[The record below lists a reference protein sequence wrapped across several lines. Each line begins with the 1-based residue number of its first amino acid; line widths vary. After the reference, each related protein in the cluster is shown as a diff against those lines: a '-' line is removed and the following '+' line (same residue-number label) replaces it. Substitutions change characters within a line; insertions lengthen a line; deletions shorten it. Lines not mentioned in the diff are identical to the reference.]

1 MSSLVFEKPIVTWLD
16 PTDAAR
22 GKRSIETVED
32 GFAVLFSSS
41 LTDHRA
47 NANATARSEWIAAL
61 YHLSNARFDRQ
72 PVSIACA
79 RDALHRLVSSAGVLS
94 DA

>member
-1 MSSLVFEKPIVTWLD
+1 MSSLFFEEPIFTWLD
-16 PTDAAR
+16 PPDTAQ

-41 LTDHRA
+41 ISDHRA
-47 NANATARSEWIAAL
+47 NANATERSEWIAAI
-61 YHLSNARFDRQ
+61 YHLSNARFDQQ
-72 PVSIACA
+72 PESIACA
-79 RDALHRLVSSAGVLS
+79 RDALHRLVSSAGIVA